1 LTDERHVL
9 VVDGPAETETV
20 LRAVLN
26 PKGVAITRI
35 RSGSAEPDGASP
47 NVVVL
52 HKHAKPEAWPGVARV
67 LIGSAKA
74 ETPSSNDCYLDG
86 PFEYKELVATID
98 RMLTEA

>member
-1 LTDERHVL
+1 MTDERHVL

-35 RSGSAEPDGASP
+35 RSGSAAPNGTSP

-52 HKHAKPEAWPGVARV
+52 HKHAELEAWPGVSRV
-67 LIGSAKA
+67 LIGSTKA
-74 ETPSSNDCYLDG
+74 DTTSSGDCYLDG
-86 PFEYKELVATID
+86 PFEYGELVATID
-98 RMLTEA
+98 RMLTDA